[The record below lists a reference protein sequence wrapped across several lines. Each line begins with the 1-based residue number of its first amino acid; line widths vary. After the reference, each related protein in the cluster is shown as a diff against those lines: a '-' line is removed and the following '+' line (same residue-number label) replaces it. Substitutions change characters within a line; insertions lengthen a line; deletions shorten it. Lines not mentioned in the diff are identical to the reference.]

1 MALEVLFVIILIW
14 LGIGAGIAA
23 WMYADTK
30 VRKKAVGWDWV
41 AVGFLLSI
49 IGAIAYIVAVN
60 ANKKH
65 ANQYPPQ
72 TKYENPKYDFEG
84 EKHETSPQPTQTPAQ
99 QAKAEAKG
107 KEKIKQIE
115 GIPRCRHC
123 GAAIS
128 EHDWECP
135 KCGVKLKQ

>member
-1 MALEVLFVIILIW
+1 M
-14 LGIGAGIAA
+14 
-23 WMYADTK
+23 K
-30 VRKKAVGWDWV
+30 KKAVKWDWV

-49 IGAIAYIVAVN
+49 IGAIAYVVAVK
-60 ANKKH
+60 AEKKR
-65 ANQYPPQ
+65 AYQYPPA

-84 EKHETSPQPTQTPAQ
+84 EKQEASSQPAQTPTQ

-107 KEKIKQIE
+107 EEEVRQIR

-135 KCGVKLKQ
+135 KCGAKLK

>member
-14 LGIGAGIAA
+14 LGVGAGVAA
-23 WMYADTK
+23 WIYADTR
-30 VRKKAVGWDWV
+30 VRKKAVEWDWV
-41 AVGFLLSI
+41 AVGFILSV

-60 ANKKH
+60 AEKKR
-65 ANQYPPQ
+65 AYQYPPA
-72 TKYENPKYDFEG
+72 TKYDNPKYGFEG
-84 EKHETSPQPTQTPAQ
+84 ETHEASSESGQAPAQ
-99 QAKAEAKG
+99 QPKAEEKG
-107 KEKIKQIE
+107 KEEIRQIR

-135 KCGVKLKQ
+135 KCGAKLK